1 MSPVSPSKASAP
13 QISFSLEVF
22 LSPYLL
28 LPQKRGPRILRLLVE
43 RKQKWQANE
52 KVSKTQIIQKQK
64 SCQWQDMAVC
74 RRLFSEGN
82 STLCD
87 TIDVYICYFAHVFIW
102 FYIVMLFFCVH
113 FPIFLLEM
121 QSWRANLPSCE
132 FLRRESS
139 LTKSPDDMVL
149 CSFFFS
155 SELAGWNNIGTG
167 NILRQN
173 GKMRR
178 RKKEIPFLQVWLW
191 AEGKNE
197 PLDGSTTSLVL
208 HWLKLHFAKHDVKKV

>member
-52 KVSKTQIIQKQK
+52 KVSKAQIIQKQK

-82 STLCD
+82 STMWYNRC
-87 TIDVYICYFAHVFIW
+87 VY
-102 FYIVMLFFCVH
+102 MLFCSCFYMVLYSYAFLLCA
-113 FPIFLLEM
+113 FSYFLLEM

-132 FLRRESS
+132 FLRSESS

-167 NILRQN
+167 NIFKTKWEEEKKRFHLFKYDYELKA
-173 GKMRR
+173 KM
-178 RKKEIPFLQVWLW
+178 
-191 AEGKNE
+191 
-197 PLDGSTTSLVL
+197 S
-208 HWLKLHFAKHDVKKV
+208 H

>member
-1 MSPVSPSKASAP
+1 
-13 QISFSLEVF
+13 
-22 LSPYLL
+22 
-28 LPQKRGPRILRLLVE
+28 
-43 RKQKWQANE
+43 
-52 KVSKTQIIQKQK
+52 
-64 SCQWQDMAVC
+64 
-74 RRLFSEGN
+74 
-82 STLCD
+82 
-87 TIDVYICYFAHVFIW
+87 
-102 FYIVMLFFCVH
+102 MLFCSCFYMVLYSYAFLLCA
-113 FPIFLLEM
+113 FSYFLLEM

-178 RKKEIPFLQVWLW
+178 RKKRDSISSSMIMSWRQKWATRWQHHITGAALAEITFCQTWCKK
-191 AEGKNE
+191 GI
-197 PLDGSTTSLVL
+197 TQI
-208 HWLKLHFAKHDVKKV
+208 LKHKACNIELKTNDTVQFFCSWGE